1 MKPLISI
8 IIPVYNLEKHIEKC
22 VESLLAQTYGNIEII
37 LVNDGST
44 DNSGAVC
51 ESLHKKDNRVVV
63 IHQKNSGVSCARNN
77 ALDKMQGDYV
87 TFVDGD
93 DYVSSD
99 FIEVLYN
106 ALASTGADISTCGH
120 YRVSFDGKLT
130 KIYNLSENPDDI
142 ITLDGKNSLK
152 NMFYGKICSASSG
165 SKLYSRKIFNNPRFP
180 DYVMG
185 EDTFFVYHAF
195 SNASLIAHTNKAM
208 YYYVQH
214 EMSVTNNKSNYFKF
228 YDYVRLYDHIISC
241 DRNLGDRDYFL
252 SLANRLIE
260 NNFWV
265 YMKLRN
271 CPDMFLIEKKHIEAN
286 IRKYRKYVVNNPLAE
301 PRVRMAC
308 LLSYGG
314 MNTLNLVYDKIM
326 K

>member
-8 IIPVYNLEKHIEKC
+8 IIPVYNLEKYIETC
-22 VESLLAQTYGNIEII
+22 VNSLLVQTYNNIEII
-37 LVNDGST
+37 LVNDGSK
-44 DNSGAVC
+44 DNSGKVC
-51 ESLHKKDNRVVV
+51 NML
-63 IHQKNSGVSCARNN
+63 HQKDSRVIVIEQENSGVSKARNN
-77 ALDKMQGDYV
+77 ALEIMKGEYV

-93 DYVSSD
+93 DYLSTD

-106 ALASTGADISTCGH
+106 AISSTGADISTCGH
-120 YRVSFDGKLT
+120 YRVNFNGELSR
-130 KIYNLSENPDDI
+130 IYNLSDNPEDI
-142 ITLDGKNSLK
+142 ILMDGKESLK

-165 SKLYSRKIFNNPRFP
+165 SKLYHKKFFRHLRFP

-185 EDTFFVYHAF
+185 EDTFVVYHAF
-195 SNASLIAHTNKAM
+195 RNASSIAHTNKAM

-228 YDYVRLYDHIISC
+228 YDYVKLYDHILSC
-241 DRNLGDRDYFL
+241 DRNPDDKDYFL
-252 SLANRLIE
+252 SVANRLIE

-271 CPDMFLIEKKHIEAN
+271 CPDMFLLEKKHIEAN
-286 IRKYRKYVVNNPLAE
+286 IRKYRKYVINNPLAE
-301 PRVRMAC
+301 PRVRLAC

-314 MNTLNLVYDKIM
+314 MNTLNLVYDKII